1 MQRGGTSPATA
12 CWYPERRSSSLSQ
25 LGWGGALLATTMSK
39 ELLSQI
45 AGMLKAPSPKK
56 QIAAAVV
63 LQEVGARSREVYE
76 GLAQMLESGSTT
88 LQRPALEALA
98 ALGGKPS
105 FASVVPLLGSR
116 DPEIR
121 KRAGEVLVAVG
132 DEAVAKVKERAGA
145 AGGEERAA
153 CEEVLARIASA
164 RAEAEAAEGSAGSRA
179 FRVPGRGGLA
189 VPTPQGGLASAKQ
202 RLEQHLKD
210 VPVLPTVLAKLMAL
224 DANSDAHF
232 EEMLRLIEAEPN
244 FSARLLAAANS
255 AASAPRNPITSVRSA
270 FLRLGSVPAT
280 NLVLSVAV
288 TQMLPPRDASEKGV
302 WRHCLDTAVTAR
314 HFAAAWGDPEL
325 DPEVA
330 YTCGLLHDLGRFVI
344 FRLENEQERSPLA
357 EGEGAKELLAAER
370 TLCGMTHPE
379 VGAMVCTKWRLPD
392 RVVTVVRD
400 HHRDVAPRGVTG
412 KLITVLRY
420 ADSVSFPSTA
430 RSEWLAPEKPREERV
445 RLVEAQRPPFLS
457 ISAEQFHDLLQV
469 SAADAEAAASSLGL
483 G

>member
-1 MQRGGTSPATA
+1 
-12 CWYPERRSSSLSQ
+12 
-25 LGWGGALLATTMSK
+25 MSK
-39 ELLSQI
+39 ELLTQI

-63 LQEVGARSREVYE
+63 VQELGARTREIYE

-98 ALGGKPS
+98 ALGGKPT
-105 FASVVPLLGSR
+105 FTSVVPLLGSR

-121 KRAGEVLVAVG
+121 KRAADVLVAVG
-132 DEAVAKVKERAGA
+132 DEATAKVKERAGA
-145 AGGEERAA
+145 AGGDERAA
-153 CEEVLARIASA
+153 CKDVLARIASA
-164 RAEAEAAEGSAGSRA
+164 RAAAEAAEANAAGRA
-179 FRVPGRGGLA
+179 FRVPGRVGLA
-189 VPTPQGGLASAKQ
+189 APSPQGGLASAKQ
-202 RLEQHLKD
+202 RLEQYIKD

-224 DANSDAHF
+224 DTNSDAHF
-232 EEMLRLIEAEPN
+232 DEMLRLIESEPN

-288 TQMLPPRDASEKGV
+288 TQMIPPRDDSEKSV

-314 HFAAAWGDPEL
+314 HLAAAWGDPEV

-344 FRLENEQERSPLA
+344 FRLESEGERSPLA
-357 EGEGAKELLAAER
+357 EGEGARELLAAER

-400 HHRDVAPRGVTG
+400 HHREVAPRGVTG
-412 KLITVLRY
+412 KLIAVLRH
-420 ADSVSFPSTA
+420 ADTVSFPSTQ
-430 RSEWLAPEKPREERV
+430 RSEWLAPEVPREERV
-445 RLVEAQRPPFLS
+445 RRVEGLRPPFLT

-469 SAADAEAAASSLGL
+469 TAADAEAAASSLGL